1 MMILFILIGALT
13 AYTIIQEVF
22 RYGYNKE
29 NKNDL

>member
-1 MMILFILIGALT
+1 MMILFLLIGALT

-29 NKNDL
+29 KNK